1 MVESIITSSYIAV
14 ATIGLIHGLEPG
26 HGWPVAALLSTTAG
40 RRYAYGTAA
49 SVILAA
55 AHFISSLAVVA
66 VYYIATFL
74 FGTFIDFTASWFK
87 VLTASML
94 LILALRFFRQKEHV
108 HNLHGEH
115 IAGDGQEA
123 SYEEAHEHRL
133 EHSHSTVGHQIMGL
147 KGLAG
152 FAFVLGF
159 AHEEEFMLFAL
170 FVGGV
175 NPVLGMSIYAIAVST
190 SLITITLIAIKAF
203 STVETRMKKYQK
215 FIPKVTGL
223 VLMIL
228 AILFL
233 LPVFGGPTIY

>member
-1 MVESIITSSYIAV
+1 
-14 ATIGLIHGLEPG
+14 
-26 HGWPVAALLSTTAG
+26 
-40 RRYAYGTAA
+40 
-49 SVILAA
+49 
-55 AHFISSLAVVA
+55 
-66 VYYIATFL
+66 
-74 FGTFIDFTASWFK
+74 
-87 VLTASML
+87 
-94 LILALRFFRQKEHV
+94 
-108 HNLHGEH
+108 
-115 IAGDGQEA
+115 
-123 SYEEAHEHRL
+123 
-133 EHSHSTVGHQIMGL
+133 MGL

-175 NPVLGMSIYAIAVST
+175 NPVLGMSTYAIAVST

-228 AILFL
+228 AMMFL